1 MCRRER
7 KKKERKKNQGPPS
20 FLCVAIIR
28 GYTVF
33 GLVVVC
39 GGCWKDF
46 LNKYVISRMFHS
58 RAVLKVILMIRAL
71 ATRRGERGSPS
82 LSSLSLPDWSLPSG
96 EAVTVLT
103 DLEVEIQQCRLR
115 HVMEAPTLGPLYAHC
130 NRQEKTNVSLHPAF
144 PLNNN

>member
-1 MCRRER
+1 VNEKKKR
-7 KKKERKKNQGPPS
+7 KKKKPRTFVLSLCGYS
-20 FLCVAIIR
+20 F
-28 GYTVF
+28 F

-39 GGCWKDF
+39 GGCVGKRL
-46 LNKYVISRMFHS
+46 LNKYVITRECFS
-58 RAVLKVILMIRAL
+58 RAILKWYWWSARSQQDV
-71 ATRRGERGSPS
+71 ERGGPL

-130 NRQEKTNVSLHPAF
+130 NRQKKQT
-144 PLNNN
+144 PLYIWSFSK